1 MHSSA
6 LKSFSA
12 NWNIWITFGLILKLF
27 FLEDGLYFPLCMS
40 SDSFLID
47 FWILSICCRNS
58 GSGYVL
64 FNTIFL
70 LTWLTWLDLNSS
82 LNPLHQKGADVS
94 TYFLQFPAAA
104 FLLHLL
110 WSLPL
115 CVLQQSDRNLGGFC
129 TQILWTY
136 PISSYFPPPGFPL

>member
-40 SDSFLID
+40 SDSFFFD
-47 FWILSICCRNS
+47 FWILDMCCRDS

-82 LNPLHQKGADVS
+82 LNPLH
-94 TYFLQFPAAA
+94 
-104 FLLHLL
+104 
-110 WSLPL
+110 
-115 CVLQQSDRNLGGFC
+115 
-129 TQILWTY
+129 
-136 PISSYFPPPGFPL
+136 